1 MIRVLIAGSRDFND
15 FELLDKAIKHY
26 LKQYSLHRQDI
37 EVVSGGARGADKLGE
52 QFANKYSIKLTIFPA
67 DWNTYGKSAG
77 YIRNEQMIK
86 YIGDTGIVFAFWDG
100 QSHGTAHTIKLANK
114 YNIKVHIIWT

>member
-15 FELLDKAIKHY
+15 FELLDKAVKHY
-26 LKQYSLHRQDI
+26 LKQYGLHRQDI
-37 EVVSGGARGADKLGE
+37 EIVSGGARGADKLGE

-114 YNIKVHIIWT
+114 YNIKVHIIRT

>member
-15 FELLDKAIKHY
+15 FELLDKAVKHY
-26 LKQYSLHRQDI
+26 LKQYGLHRQDI

-114 YNIKVHIIWT
+114 YNIKVHIIRT

>member
-15 FELLDKAIKHY
+15 FELLEKAVKHY
-26 LKQYSLHRQDI
+26 LKQYGLHHQDI

-52 QFANKYSIKLTIFPA
+52 QFANKYNIKLTIFLA
-67 DWNTYGKSAG
+67 DWTTYGKSAG

-86 YIGDTGIVFAFWDG
+86 YIGNTGIVFAFWDG
-100 QSHGTAHTIKLANK
+100 QSHGTAHTIELANN
-114 YNIKVHIIWT
+114 YNIKLHIIRT

>member
-15 FELLDKAIKHY
+15 FELLDKAVKHY

-114 YNIKVHIIWT
+114 YNIKVHIIRI

>member
-15 FELLDKAIKHY
+15 FELLEKAVKHY
-26 LKQYSLHRQDI
+26 LKQYGLHRQDI

-52 QFANKYSIKLTIFPA
+52 QFANKYNIKLTIFPA

-100 QSHGTAHTIKLANK
+100 QSRGTAHTIGLANK
-114 YNIKVHIIWT
+114 YNIKLHIIWT

>member
-15 FELLDKAIKHY
+15 FELLDKAVKHY
-26 LKQYSLHRQDI
+26 LKQYGLHRQDI
-37 EVVSGGARGADKLGE
+37 EVVSGGARGADRLGE

-114 YNIKVHIIWT
+114 YNIKVHIIRT

>member
-15 FELLDKAIKHY
+15 FELLEKAVKHY
-26 LKQYSLHRQDI
+26 LKQYGLHRQDI

-52 QFANKYSIKLTIFPA
+52 QFANKYNIKLTIFPA

-86 YIGDTGIVFAFWDG
+86 YIGDTGIVFAFWDS
-100 QSHGTAHTIKLANK
+100 QSHGTVHIIKLANK
-114 YNIKVHIIWT
+114 YNIKVHVIRT

>member
-15 FELLDKAIKHY
+15 FELLEKAVKHY
-26 LKQYSLHRQDI
+26 LKQYGLHRQDI

-52 QFANKYSIKLTIFPA
+52 QFANKYNIKLTIFPA

-86 YIGDTGIVFAFWDG
+86 YIDDTGIVFAFWDS
-100 QSHGTAHTIKLANK
+100 QSHGTAHIIKLANK
-114 YNIKVHIIWT
+114 YNIKVHVIRT

>member
-15 FELLDKAIKHY
+15 FELLDKAVKHY
-26 LKQYSLHRQDI
+26 LKQYGLHRQDI
-37 EVVSGGARGADKLGE
+37 EVVSGGARGTDKLGE

-114 YNIKVHIIWT
+114 YNIKVHIIRT